1 MLFTIIDTNENGV
14 IDFSEFKACLL
25 RSQIA
30 LNEELLRKA
39 FNFFDK
45 DKSGFLTKEALMQV
59 FQNFDDIIDMYDP
72 ADFDD
77 MVRECDLDQ
86 DGKLSY
92 QEFLTCMRY
101 EETENEQQQQKQ

>member
-1 MLFTIIDTNENGV
+1 
-14 IDFSEFKACLL
+14 
-25 RSQIA
+25 
-30 LNEELLRKA
+30 
-39 FNFFDK
+39 
-45 DKSGFLTKEALMQV
+45 MQV

-101 EETENEQQQQKQ
+101 EETENEQQQQQK

>member
-1 MLFTIIDTNENGV
+1 
-14 IDFSEFKACLL
+14 
-25 RSQIA
+25 
-30 LNEELLRKA
+30 
-39 FNFFDK
+39 
-45 DKSGFLTKEALMQV
+45 
-59 FQNFDDIIDMYDP
+59 MYDP

-101 EETENEQQQQKQ
+101 EETENEQLQQQQK